1 MTNLSPDQSVWRRR
15 FSRGRI
21 LVGVPAALGGFAGLG
36 TAGGVGLAAAGRDP
50 GSARADRCTES
61 KGSLSAD
68 AEAAAHQN
76 GRGVGEGVQQ
86 QQSLLVELV
95 AGRGEIKTFLA
106 QLSRVSQATGIAITL
121 YEPVPVVA
129 ADAPGQSTNR
139 PSRSANNQAQG
150 REQAVPKD
158 PLDKLGY
165 QKTAVLLQAEGPYAG
180 LLAFL
185 RQMER
190 LELLVQPSDL
200 ELEALDDSS
209 ESSDDDEPKPAA
221 APRTRLKLRLTF
233 FDKTARPDG
242 TKTEKTE
249 SAPS

>member
-21 LVGVPAALGGFAGLG
+21 LVGVPAALGVLLAWALLAGL
-36 TAGGVGLAAAGRDP
+36 AWPRLAAIQAQRERI
-50 GSARADRCTES
+50 AALKAKEA
-61 KGSLSAD
+61 SLPTLKLQRTKTD
-68 AEAAAHQN
+68 
-76 GRGVGEGVQQ
+76 GELEKAQQ

-106 QLSRVSQATGIAITL
+106 QLSRVSQATGIAVTL

>member
-21 LVGVPAALGGFAGLG
+21 LVGAPAALGVVLAGALLAGL
-36 TAGGVGLAAAGRDP
+36 AWPRLAAIKDQRERIDELKAKE
-50 GSARADRCTES
+50 A
-61 KGSLSAD
+61 SLPTLKLQRTKTD
-68 AEAAAHQN
+68 
-76 GRGVGEGVQQ
+76 GELQKAQQ

-106 QLSRVSQATGIAITL
+106 QLSRVSEAAGIAITL
-121 YEPVPVVA
+121 YEPVPVVG

-150 REQAVPKD
+150 REQAVPRD

-200 ELEALDDSS
+200 ELEALD

-233 FDKTARPDG
+233 FDKTAEPPEP
-242 TKTEKTE
+242 KPQ
-249 SAPS
+249 SVSS

>member
-21 LVGVPAALGGFAGLG
+21 LVGVPAALGVLLAGALLAGL
-36 TAGGVGLAAAGRDP
+36 AWPRLAAIQAQRERI
-50 GSARADRCTES
+50 AALKAKEA
-61 KGSLSAD
+61 SLPTLKLQRTKTD
-68 AEAAAHQN
+68 
-76 GRGVGEGVQQ
+76 GELEKAQQ

>member
-1 MTNLSPDQSVWRRR
+1 M
-15 FSRGRI
+15 
-21 LVGVPAALGGFAGLG
+21 
-36 TAGGVGLAAAGRDP
+36 
-50 GSARADRCTES
+50 
-61 KGSLSAD
+61 
-68 AEAAAHQN
+68 
-76 GRGVGEGVQQ
+76 
-86 QQSLLVELV
+86 
-95 AGRGEIKTFLA
+95 
-106 QLSRVSQATGIAITL
+106 
-121 YEPVPVVA
+121 
-129 ADAPGQSTNR
+129 
-139 PSRSANNQAQG
+139 
-150 REQAVPKD
+150 
-158 PLDKLGY
+158 
-165 QKTAVLLQAEGPYAG
+165 
-180 LLAFL
+180 LAFL